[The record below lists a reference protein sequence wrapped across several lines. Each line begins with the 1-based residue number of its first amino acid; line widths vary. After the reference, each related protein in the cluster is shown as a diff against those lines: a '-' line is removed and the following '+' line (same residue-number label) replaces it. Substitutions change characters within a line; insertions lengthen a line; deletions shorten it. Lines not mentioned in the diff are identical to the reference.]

1 MGIAISWSPETQE
14 TVCVPSLELPLVPVP
29 RLLFA
34 IPSAPAQVSLAES
47 QSKLVSHSWHNQFP
61 NVQFLSC
68 RMEAMCLRVLRVWCV
83 TLLTRLGSIA
93 RCQLRQTWSY
103 KGLMYGWAL

>member
-14 TVCVPSLELPLVPVP
+14 TVCVPSLELPLFPVP

-47 QSKLVSHSWHNQFP
+47 QSKLVSHAWHNQFP
-61 NVQFLSC
+61 HLQFLSC
-68 RMEAMCLRVLRVWCV
+68 RMEATCLKVLRGWCV
-83 TLLTRLGSIA
+83 TLLIRLGSIT
-93 RCQLRQTWSY
+93 RCQLRQTWSC
-103 KGLMYGWAL
+103 KDLMYGWAF